1 MNSGEDFEEDD
12 EDEHEW
18 TDNKAEEEDEWVET
32 HQILSAREGL
42 SPEEEACGAL
52 SDEAESAIPSFG
64 VHTEDIAGPAD
75 APTRNNFRRKVLNGT
90 RKIALMTLHPI
101 RTVKNGYARI
111 RSRTSKR
118 SVAASNVSGPEGEPT
133 DEGEDFPVEFPVFE
147 DFDDHEEGE
156 DGPLWVPWDD
166 AEDDEREEEEDAPLF
181 AAQVTEIL
189 RQQLPQ
195 LGCAEPHWLSDM
207 KATEAERRQ
216 GHGPLVVLLNTRSR
230 RGALLHDWLAS
241 EDEEAAWAEHGAVR
255 SPLRAHLIAAPDVK
269 HLRAALRAV
278 LAHQQ
283 ELAALDRER
292 STTGAGAAPGPCV
305 RVAIHGGDL
314 YTHNVVREWV
324 RLRQPPSGTR
334 TQGKEK
340 PAAVA
345 GAAGNLSAGNMGADG
360 VRFFLVPLGT
370 KGRESTLS
378 LQLAAR
384 DPHYGNLFL
393 SDHWIELWESLAQN
407 TPTKNTHTKRGDK
420 RHQNTHMHNTHLLD
434 AAAPDAIGSQIEDF
448 LMQYLQGA
456 RDSFKINIAEVFVTC
471 SSFVDAGPSTPGAT
485 SAGHLHQHHSE
496 IVRQHTLPF
505 ISHLTFRAEE
515 PAVRDTSASS
525 SFSAECADGGGG
537 GFRGPAAA
545 VGTGAAGSGDGTGHM
560 YLNEYDKAVAYY
572 KAQNAMGTELGL
584 AHMQSDAASDRTL
597 TAVLPHTSATHPLS
611 SPPQQ
616 YAGSPTRL
624 PLLMRANSPLGV
636 RPMDINLDF
645 WVGVAGDFCK
655 TSARGPYLD
664 LQVRRV
670 HQDGTLKDGAA
681 AAAAAHT
688 SCMSMQATFSK
699 VSVRGHFL
707 YTCTIE
713 SN

>member
-1 MNSGEDFEEDD
+1 MHSGEDLEEDD

-18 TDNKAEEEDEWVET
+18 TDNRAEEEDEWVET
-32 HQILSAREGL
+32 HQILSARGGL
-42 SPEEEACGAL
+42 SPGAEEEACGAL
-52 SDEAESAIPSFG
+52 SDEAESAIPSLG
-64 VHTEDIAGPAD
+64 VHAEDIAGPAD

-111 RSRTSKR
+111 RSRTGKS
-118 SVAASNVSGPEGEPT
+118 SLAASSVSGPEGEPT
-133 DEGEDFPVEFPVFE
+133 DEGEDFPVEFPVFA

-166 AEDDEREEEEDAPLF
+166 GEDDEREEEDAPLF

-195 LGCAEPHWLSDM
+195 LGG
-207 KATEAERRQ
+207 AERHWC
-216 GHGPLVVLLNTRSR
+216 GHEGDGPFVVLLNTRSR
-230 RGALLHDWLAS
+230 RGALLHDWLVS

-255 SPLRAHLIAAPDVK
+255 SPLRANLVAAPDVK
-269 HLRAALRAV
+269 HLRAALRAI

-283 ELAALDRER
+283 ELAALDRGR
-292 STTGAGAAPGPCV
+292 STAGPGAPGLRV
-305 RVAIHGGDL
+305 RVAILGGDL

-324 RLRQPPSGTR
+324 RLRQPPSGTN
-334 TQGKEK
+334 TKGKEQ
-340 PAAVA
+340 PAAAA
-345 GAAGNLSAGNMGADG
+345 GAAGNLSAGNMGAEG

-407 TPTKNTHTKRGDK
+407 THSKRVDK
-420 RHQNTHMHNTHLLD
+420 RHQYTHTHNTHLLD
-434 AAAPDAIGSQIEDF
+434 AATPDAIGSQIEDF

-471 SSFVDAGPSTPGAT
+471 SSFVDAAPSTPGAT
-485 SAGHLHQHHSE
+485 SPGQPQQHHSE

-505 ISHLTFRAEE
+505 ISHLSFRAEE

-525 SFSAECADGGGG
+525 SFSAEGADLGGLGL
-537 GFRGPAAA
+537 RAAA
-545 VGTGAAGSGDGTGHM
+545 AAAAAGTGVAGSGDGTGHM
-560 YLNEYDKAVAYY
+560 YHLNEYDKAVAYY
-572 KAQNAMGTELGL
+572 KAQHAMGTELGL

-597 TAVLPHTSATHPLS
+597 TPILPHTSATHPLS
-611 SPPQQ
+611 SSPQQ
-616 YAGSPTRL
+616 YAGSPMPPL
-624 PLLMRANSPLGV
+624 PLLMRSTSPLGGGQ
-636 RPMDINLDF
+636 PMDINLDF
-645 WVGVAGDFCK
+645 WVGVAGDLCK

-670 HQDGTLKDGAA
+670 HQDGTLKECAA
-681 AAAAAHT
+681 AAAAAPT

-699 VSVRGHFL
+699 KSVSEDIYF
-707 YTCTIE
+707 TKE
-713 SN
+713 P